1 MSMVVENKIE
11 YYEESGICKL
21 IIEQFYVEG
30 EDSSTIV
37 KRGGTYTYIIPI
49 EFVDE
54 VKQYEWEVIP
64 SGFYVT
70 PVISTENLN
79 KLKKELGIKGIGRG
93 KIKSSLNNFTP
104 FIRETKTGRYYISSK
119 NEMTRYNNDK
129 NLYVASYKD
138 KAIDLFI
145 QEIEKALEEE
155 H

>member
-1 MSMVVENKIE
+1 MSMVVENKIK
-11 YYEESGICKL
+11 YYEESDVCKL
-21 IIEQFYVEG
+21 TIEQYYVEG
-30 EDSSTIV
+30 YGSSTKI

-49 EFVDE
+49 EFIDE
-54 VKQYEWEVIP
+54 VNQYEWEVIP
-64 SGFYVT
+64 SGFNVT

-79 KLKKELGIKGIGRG
+79 KLKEELGAKEFK
-93 KIKSSLNNFTP
+93 KIKSLSLNNITP

-145 QEIEKALEEE
+145 EEIEKALKEE

>member
-1 MSMVVENKIE
+1 MSMVVENK
-11 YYEESGICKL
+11 YVCYEESGICKL
-21 IIEQFYVEG
+21 IIEQFYVKG

-37 KRGGTYTYIIPI
+37 KRGGAYTYIIPI
-49 EFVDE
+49 EFIEE

-79 KLKKELGIKGIGRG
+79 KLKNELGIKGSGSG

-104 FIRETKTGRYYISSK
+104 FVRETKTGRYYVSSK
-119 NEMTRYNNDK
+119 NEMTHHENNK

-145 QEIEKALEEE
+145 EEIEKVVD
-155 H
+155 